1 MNKKFL
7 SVILFSALMFGATG
21 MFTSCKDYDD
31 DIEQLNNEVAALK
44 TSVADLQTKVGNGKF
59 VTNIV
64 KNGDGITVTWNDGST
79 STITTIKG
87 DKGDNGKDGVD
98 GKDGKDGVD
107 GKTPTIAIDSTTNN
121 WVINGTDT
129 GICAAGKDGAQG
141 PAGIDAKSPSISEET
156 GNWVVYTWNSE
167 TKEYEAKDTGIS
179 AKGASAYITDKGSYY
194 ELNVA
199 VDKEGSAYT
208 QVKLPKAATIM
219 SLQAAVISST
229 GVIQS
234 AEIELNYGLKLAAAM
249 TFNGKSYAKNQIL
262 LTQTSTLSTIV
273 NPMDADATAYNFVLA
288 DSKGQVPFKVSAVD
302 TNRTEKALTRAAA
315 TPNKGVY
322 DMIVEYLAT
331 SWCGKAAGQY
341 ALTTETA
348 YGIVASPYDVKITEK
363 EINTIAAVS
372 LADLSVDMNKE
383 LDLSKCFAK
392 TGVATVNGNSV
403 NDLMPYIVDYYF
415 EFADQTA
422 AAAIGAT
429 ISGKTFKATSK
440 GTLSVKVYALLVSG
454 EKINGTPITVTVNY
468 VAPVGVLGNVEW
480 TITDAT
486 GKNVVYL
493 PIEAIQSQLVAST
506 DTQYPTVNK
515 VGSYTFAND
524 KALNANKVTVNGT
537 DYGVT
542 GNPVLETW
550 LGTIDETTLYTK
562 TTTGAY
568 VAVTSPATIR
578 TPMYV
583 KFTFDAATAFPG
595 EFKVKLGF
603 KKYGAADNALEVPV
617 NVIIKAPVVE
627 SPLRRLTS
635 YFSGDNATVYGTH
648 PAAYAA
654 GNEVTYNLYK
664 LYADMT
670 AAVTT
675 NIMFGETLHVSVG
688 GHVCSPW
695 LVDNTSGNI
704 KVKVYDNST
713 GANNSDNVYSTREM
727 KVMYKVYGNEH
738 IPYITDKFNLTVKS
752 EIKEGTI
759 TVAPT
764 AVFEGN
770 GVDPIVVNFSNFTAK
785 DVYGTAYNIAQ
796 MYKNDGTAALPNWI
810 VDASAPQDSRIS
822 AVTLELADQNAKDYL
837 DFVLDGSDQIYKSG
851 TNAYPC
857 FKVVKK
863 ASVTALV
870 TDTPCKVTVKILDK
884 WGVYTTFDVT
894 ITLKR

>member
-31 DIEQLNNEVAALK
+31 DIEQLNNDVAALK

-98 GKDGKDGVD
+98 GK
-107 GKTPTIAIDSTTNN
+107 TPTITIDPTTNN

-141 PAGIDAKSPSISEET
+141 PAGVDAKSPSISEET

-179 AKGASAYITDKGSYY
+179 AKGAGAYITDKGSYY

-219 SLQAAVISST
+219 SLQAAVITSA

-234 AEIELNYGLKLAAAM
+234 AAIELNYGLKLAAAM

-273 NPMDADATAYNFVLA
+273 NPMDADATVYNFVLA
-288 DSKGQVPFKVSAVD
+288 DSKGNVPFKVSAVD
-302 TNRTEKALTRAAA
+302 ANRTEKALTRAAA
-315 TPNKGVY
+315 TPNKGAY
-322 DMIVEYLAT
+322 DMTVEYLAT

-363 EINTIAAVS
+363 EINTISV
-372 LADLSVDMNKE
+372 LALANLSVDMNKE
-383 LDLSKCFAK
+383 LDLSKCFAN
-392 TGVATVNGNSV
+392 TSVATVNGDAV
-403 NDLMPYIVDYYF
+403 NNLMPYIVDYYF
-415 EFADQTA
+415 EFADQA
-422 AAAIGAT
+422 AAAAMGAT
-429 ISGKTFKATSK
+429 ISGKTFKATSS
-440 GTLSVKVYALLVSG
+440 GTLGVKVYALLVSG
-454 EKINGTPITVTVNY
+454 EKIDGTTITVTVNH

-480 TITDAT
+480 TITDAI

-493 PIEAIQSQLVAST
+493 PIEAIQSQLVAAT
-506 DTQYPTVNK
+506 DTQYPTVVK
-515 VGSYTFAND
+515 EGSYTFAND
-524 KALNANKVTVNGT
+524 KALNNNKVTVNGT
-537 DYGVT
+537 DYGT
-542 GNPVLETW
+542 TAMPVEEAW
-550 LGTIDETTLYTK
+550 LGAIDETTLYTK
-562 TTTGAY
+562 TATGTY
-568 VAVTSPATIR
+568 VAVASPATIR

-583 KFTFDAATAFPG
+583 KFTFNHTIAFPG
-595 EFKVKLGF
+595 SFKVKLGF
-603 KKYGAADNALEVPV
+603 RKFGVAVNAIEVPV

-648 PAAYAA
+648 PATYAV
-654 GNEVTYNLYK
+654 GNEVTYNLFK
-664 LYADMT
+664 LYADMLP
-670 AAVTT
+670 AVSA
-675 NIMFGETLHVSVG
+675 NVLFGETQHVSVG
-688 GHVCSPW
+688 GHVCAAW
-695 LVDNTSGNI
+695 LVDETSGDI
-704 KVKVYDNST
+704 KVKVYDNTT

-727 KVMYKVYGNEH
+727 KVMYKIYGNVH

-752 EIKEGTI
+752 EIHEGTI

-785 DVYGTAYNIAQ
+785 DVYGTPYNIAQ
-796 MYKNDGTAALPNWI
+796 MYKNTGTAAAPIWD
-810 VDASAPQDSRIS
+810 VDPSAPQDDRIS
-822 AVTLELADQNAKDYL
+822 EVTLELADQNAMDYL
-837 DFVLDGSDQIYKSG
+837 EFVLDGGNQIYKSG

-857 FKVVKK
+857 FQVKK
-863 ASVTALV
+863 KATVTALV